1 VDPPSISPEL
11 AREEGDWLVSKV
23 GYTLAYDTRAG
34 GMLPNRGQR
43 TQLSFDL
50 AGGPFGADVDF
61 YKLQLQTSW
70 YFQGLLPG
78 HIFEIIGRIGVV
90 EPYGNSDFTHIWD
103 RYYLGGAYTLRGYKY
118 RDVGPKDFLGEPTG
132 GNTFWM
138 GSIEY
143 SVPIIERLRF
153 ALFYD
158 IGTVNSDAYDFDSS
172 NYHDNW
178 GLGLRINIPQ
188 MGPLRLDYGFPIHHD
203 DTVSGKARFQF
214 SVGWSRPL

>member
-1 VDPPSISPEL
+1 
-11 AREEGDWLVSKV
+11 
-23 GYTLAYDTRAG
+23 
-34 GMLPNRGQR
+34 
-43 TQLSFDL
+43 
-50 AGGPFGADVDF
+50 
-61 YKLQLQTSW
+61 
-70 YFQGLLPG
+70 
-78 HIFEIIGRIGVV
+78 V
-90 EPYGNSDFTHIWD
+90 EPYGGSDFTHIWD
-103 RYYLGGAYTLRGYKY
+103 RFYLGGAYTLRGYKY
-118 RDVGPKDFLGEPTG
+118 RDVGPKDFLDEPTG

-158 IGTVNSDAYDFDSS
+158 IGTVNYDAYDFDSS

-203 DTVSGKARFQF
+203 DTLSGKPRFQF